1 MHIMKTKSKTKKF
14 QIGVIGSA
22 GMEEYPKG
30 GGASV
35 KTMALAREIGGLL
48 AKRGAIV
55 VTGGKSGIMEAAA
68 RGAKDSGGTTVGITS
83 GAKRFTSNDFTDIE
97 VLTGMSAAGYDEL
110 LLVLMSDA
118 LIVLGGGAG
127 TLEEIAI
134 AYRNRKP
141 VVVLGSV
148 EGWGKELLSKK
159 YLDSRQTVKI
169 QTSETPEEAV
179 GKALS
184 SIK

>member
-1 MHIMKTKSKTKKF
+1 MKVKIKTKKF

-22 GMEEYPKG
+22 GMEEYPNG

-35 KTMALAREIGGLL
+35 KTMALAREIGSLL

-68 RGAKDSGGTTVGITS
+68 RGAKEFGGTTAGIVS
-83 GAKRFTSNDFTDIE
+83 GPKRNTSNDFTDVEI
-97 VLTGMSAAGYDEL
+97 LTGMSVAGYDEL
-110 LLVLMSDA
+110 LLVLMCDA
-118 LIVLGGGAG
+118 LIVLGGGVG

-141 VVVLGSV
+141 VVVLDSE
-148 EGWGKELLSKK
+148 EGWGKDLLSKK

-169 QTSETPEEAV
+169 QTAKTSKEAV
-179 GKALS
+179 DKVFS

>member
-1 MHIMKTKSKTKKF
+1 MKKIIKRKF
-14 QIGVIGSA
+14 QVGVIGSA
-22 GMEEYPKG
+22 GTEEYPRG

-35 KTMALAREIGGLL
+35 KTMALAREIGSLL
-48 AKRGAIV
+48 AKRDAIV

-68 RGAKDSGGTTVGITS
+68 RGAKEFGGTTVGIVS
-83 GAKRFTSNDFTDIE
+83 GSKRFTANDFTDIE
-97 VLTGMSAAGYDEL
+97 VPTGMSAVGYDEL
-110 LLVLMSDA
+110 LLVLMCDA
-118 LIVLGGGAG
+118 LIVLGGGVG

-141 VVVLGSV
+141 VVVLDSV

-169 QTSETPEEAV
+169 QMAETPKEAV
-179 GKALS
+179 DMAIS